1 MMNAIVKEQQARAR
15 RVDAVGRAYAGS
27 QRWIQHFVNRE
38 PRLLNEAILAA
49 MPSLAALA
57 PEIEWVSPL
66 ERQRYAEF
74 RDDEFLTAL
83 GLDRLSAALRDFWPR
98 RGPQWDALARLRWNG
113 GEGVLLVEAK
123 SYFGELYGAGCMASP
138 RSRARI
144 EAALA
149 RAKAWVGA
157 SETADWCGPLYQY
170 ANRLAQLYW
179 MREVA
184 QVQAWLAHICFVGD
198 PRTPTSRSLWE
209 AAINAA
215 ESELGLARPCPYAAA
230 VLLNV
235 DGERGA
241 SPRPASHRLRDLR
254 RPSASLR

>member
-1 MMNAIVKEQQARAR
+1 MMNAIVKEQRARAR

-27 QRWIQHFVNRE
+27 QRWIQHFVNCE
-38 PRLLNEAILAA
+38 PRALNAAILQAL
-49 MPSLAALA
+49 PSLAALA

-83 GLDRLSAALRDFWPR
+83 GIDRLSASLREFWPR
-98 RGPQWDALARLRWNG
+98 RGPQWDALAKVCWNG

-123 SYFGELYGAGCMASP
+123 SYFGELYSAGCMASP
-138 RSRARI
+138 QSRAQI

-149 RAKAWVGA
+149 RAKNWVGA
-157 SETADWCGPLYQY
+157 SQTTDWCGPLFQY
-170 ANRLAQLYW
+170 ANRLAHLYW
-179 MREVA
+179 LREAARVP
-184 QVQAWLAHICFVGD
+184 AWLAHVCFVGD

-209 AAINAA
+209 TAIEAA

-230 VLLNV
+230 VFLNV
-235 DGERGA
+235 NGEHGT
-241 SPRPASHRLRDLR
+241 SPRSASRRLRDLR
-254 RPSASLR
+254 RPSASR